1 MRTHPIG
8 TGPFEFAEYRQNQA
22 IVLKKNED
30 YWKPDLP
37 YLDGITYRIIPSR
50 STRMLSFIAGED
62 DMTFPTDISMPLLK
76 DIQQQA
82 PDAQCKV
89 RRLNVSNNL
98 LVNRAAP
105 PLATPKMPRPMALPL
120 HRNPVQSTITEKK
133 G

>member
-98 LVNRAAP
+98 LVNRDAP
-105 PLATPKMPRPMALPL
+105 PFD
-120 HRNPVQSTITEKK
+120 NPEQTARASGGGKVCQC